1 MEKSTLLTLKII
13 GILLGI
19 LVLYFIRNLIGY
31 MLLAFV
37 FSSALRPGIDWL
49 QQKKIPRFLGGIL
62 LFLFLF
68 MFFGLVLYFTFPPF
82 INEIQSFVSAFPQY
96 WQNFLLWLPSFE
108 MWLETSPFG
117 GNIRE
122 AINQYIQKLS
132 QTVTSLIGFV
142 SGIFGKI
149 FNFILIIILIFYF
162 SVEEKTSEKFYPVLV
177 IKDRKRQEEVKK
189 KISKYWKI
197 AETQAGRWLQG
208 YILLGFIVGI
218 MVYIGLSILG
228 IRYSLV
234 LAVLAGTLE
243 IIPWLGPVAAGLV
256 GTLLALL
263 QGGWAIAF
271 WTAFVFLIVQQIENY
286 LIIPFVMKN
295 RVNLDPLLTLIVLFV
310 GGRLGGTLGLVL
322 AVPMGAILVAFLREE
337 AKTSEPP
344 H

>member
-19 LVLYFIRNLIGY
+19 LVLYFVRNLIGY

-37 FSSALRPGIDWL
+37 FSSALRPGVDWL
-49 QQKKIPRFLGGIL
+49 QKKKIPRFVGGIIVFLL
-62 LFLFLF
+62 LFLF
-68 MFFGLVLYFTFPPF
+68 FGLIFYFTFPPF

-96 WQNFLLWLPSFE
+96 WQNFFLWLPRFE

-132 QTVTSLIGFV
+132 QTITSLIGFV

-149 FNFILIIILIFYF
+149 LNLILIIVLIFYF
-162 SVEEKTSEKFYPVLV
+162 SVEEKISEKFYPFLI
-177 IKDRKRQEEVKK
+177 IKDRKRQEEVRQ
-189 KISKYWKI
+189 KISRYWKI
-197 AETQAGRWLQG
+197 AESQAGRLLQG
-208 YILLGFIVGI
+208 YVLLAFTVGI

-228 IRYSLV
+228 IRYSLI
-234 LAVLAGTLE
+234 LAVLAGVLE
-243 IIPWLGPVAAGLV
+243 IIPWLGPVAAGLL
-256 GTLLALL
+256 GTLLSLL
-263 QGGWAIAF
+263 QEGWAIAF
-271 WTAFVFLIVQQIENY
+271 WTAFVFFIVQQIENY
-286 LIIPFVMKN
+286 FIIPFVMKN
-295 RVNLDPLLTLIVLFV
+295 RVNLDPLLTLIVLII

-322 AVPMGAILVAFLREE
+322 AVPVGAILVAFLREKS
-337 AKTSEPP
+337 KTSEPP